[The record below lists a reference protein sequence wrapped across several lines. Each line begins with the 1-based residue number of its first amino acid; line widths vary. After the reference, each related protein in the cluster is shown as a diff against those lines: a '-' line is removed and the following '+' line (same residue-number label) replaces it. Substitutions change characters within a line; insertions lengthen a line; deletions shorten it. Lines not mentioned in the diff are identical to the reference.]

1 MFRRRTSLSLSA
13 AAAVLVAAPLLTAC
27 GSEAHPGAA
36 AVVGGERITMGQVQS
51 QVRAVRAAQNESDR
65 SAELV
70 RNTEQLTRGT
80 VSSLVFERVLER
92 AAEDAGV
99 TVNRAEIQRAREEA
113 ERNVGGPEELEAMM
127 LQQRAVAPDEI
138 DRAVRSQLLVQK
150 LAEKL
155 GANLQTPQGQQE
167 ITQALAEASEEL
179 DVTVNPRF
187 GAWDDKQITLA
198 DTKEP
203 WIRNVSSPDPQQPA

>member
-36 AVVGGERITMGQVQS
+36 AVVGGERITMEQVQS

-80 VSSLVFERVLER
+80 VGSLVFERVLER
-92 AAEDAGV
+92 AAGDAGV
-99 TVNRAEIQRAREEA
+99 TVSRGEVQRAREEA
-113 ERNVGGPEELEAMM
+113 ERNVGGPEALEAMM

-138 DRAVRSQLLVQK
+138 DRAVRSQLMVQK

-187 GAWDDKQITLA
+187 GAWDDKQITLT

>member
-36 AVVGGERITMGQVQS
+36 AVVGGERITMEQVQS
-51 QVRAVRAAQNESDR
+51 QVRAVRAAQGESDR
-65 SAELV
+65 GSELI

-80 VSSLVFERVLER
+80 VGSLVFERVLER

-99 TVNRAEIQRAREEA
+99 TVNRGEVQRAREEA
-113 ERNVGGPEELEAMM
+113 ERNVGGPEQLEAMM

-138 DRAVRSQLLVQK
+138 DQAVRSQLLVQK
-150 LAEKL
+150 LAGKL

-167 ITQALAEASEEL
+167 ITQALTEASEKL

-187 GAWDDKQITLA
+187 GAWDDKQITLTDA
-198 DTKEP
+198 EEP
-203 WIRNVSSPDPQQPA
+203 WIRNVSDPEPQQPA

>member
-13 AAAVLVAAPLLTAC
+13 AVAVLVAAPLLTAC

-65 SAELV
+65 SAELI

-99 TVNRAEIQRAREEA
+99 TVNRGEIQRAREEA

-203 WIRNVSSPDPQQPA
+203 WIRNVSNPDPQQPA

>member
-13 AAAVLVAAPLLTAC
+13 AVAVLVAAPLLTAC

-65 SAELV
+65 SAELI

-167 ITQALAEASEEL
+167 ITQALTEASEEL
-179 DVTVNPRF
+179 DVAVNPRF
-187 GAWDDKQITLA
+187 GAWDDKQITLT

-203 WIRNVSSPDPQQPA
+203 WIRNVSNPDPQQPA